1 MSPSPSRRF
10 DEFVY
15 VAMHPDSSWS
25 NLQALKL
32 TAFAPRGDS
41 EHHQDEQIGRHLQ
54 GYCGFQRMCVH
65 SRFPTVHGDHIIGG
79 KGISREIAK
88 GNSALSRGL
97 VIEDIAGG
105 SLFTTAA
112 RSGDIGSSEEALHAV
127 KSFGSLYITRYTIKS
142 PVASSC
148 RGSSAETDNIVI
160 IITPD
165 GSSRSKWCKCSSVPF
180 Q

>member
-41 EHHQDEQIGRHLQ
+41 EHHQDEAIGRHLH

-65 SRFPTVHGDHIIGG
+65 SRFPTVHGVLIIGG
-79 KGISREIAK
+79 KGISREITK

-97 VIEDIAGG
+97 VIDDIAGG
-105 SLFTTAA
+105 SLFSTAA
-112 RSGDIGSSEEALHAV
+112 RSGDIGSSEEAV

-148 RGSSAETDNIVI
+148 RGSSAETDSIGI

-165 GSSRSKWCKCSSVPF
+165 GSPNGPSPLRD
-180 Q
+180 